1 MRQLNENSLV
11 MSYLLDTNIVS
22 LIIKNNL
29 QIIEKLEDIEAQ
41 RKRIS
46 ISCIT
51 YFEVKRGLLAVDAPK
66 QRERFNNFC
75 QRYQIILLDD
85 LAILDK
91 AAEIHA
97 NLRLRGLPIQTEDIL
112 IAATAMV
119 KGLIVVSNDSD
130 LPRVEGLSLENWV
143 EN

>member
-1 MRQLNENSLV
+1 

-22 LIIKNNL
+22 LAIKKNR
-29 QIIEKLEDIEAQ
+29 QITERLEATKAQ
-41 RKRIS
+41 RKNIS

-51 YFEVKRGLLAVDAPK
+51 YFEIRRGFLAADALQ
-66 QRERFNNFC
+66 QRERFNKFC
-75 QRYQIILLDD
+75 QNHSIILLDD
-85 LAILDK
+85 LAILEK

-112 IAATAMV
+112 IAATAIV

-130 LPRVEGLSLENWV
+130 LLRVEGISLENW
-143 EN
+143 